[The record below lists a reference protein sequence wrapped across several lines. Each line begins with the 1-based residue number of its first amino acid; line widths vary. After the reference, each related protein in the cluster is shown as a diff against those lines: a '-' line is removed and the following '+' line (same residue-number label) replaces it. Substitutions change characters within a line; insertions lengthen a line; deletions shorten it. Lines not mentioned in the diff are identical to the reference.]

1 MLPQQQN
8 ILAASTCAPRDM
20 HFLGRTYDYFQG
32 FETGKN
38 VLHKLL
44 LNSGT
49 EKKAIFVTLFLA
61 KRS

>member
-1 MLPQQQN
+1 
-8 ILAASTCAPRDM
+8 M

-32 FETGKN
+32 FQTGKN

-61 KRS
+61 K